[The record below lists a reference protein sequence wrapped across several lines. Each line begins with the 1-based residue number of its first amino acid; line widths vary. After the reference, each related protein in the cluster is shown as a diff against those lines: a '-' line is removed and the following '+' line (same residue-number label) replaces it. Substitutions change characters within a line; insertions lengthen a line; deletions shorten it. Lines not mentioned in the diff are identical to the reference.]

1 MTEEKELLRLRIPV
15 PISESMKTEIQ
26 QIAHERGQSAAQF
39 IRWVVANYI
48 EAQKHLKIEG

>member
-1 MTEEKELLRLRIPV
+1 MEEKELLRLRIPV
-15 PISESMKTEIQ
+15 PMSKSMKTEIQ